1 MSFAGCEA
9 KLHRQAIG
17 VHDCV
22 NLARQPASRPAHVL
36 FSVARDAGS
45 MLVYT
50 HDGGINHLHRA
61 IVGGGQRFHD
71 LVPDASLPPA
81 NEAIVA
87 GRVWPITLWQVAPRR
102 TRSLNHAYGHSSK
115 TCRKR
120 QRCSK
125 TLSYRAINVLQRTTL
140 ECPSGH
146 PANSATRLKP
156 AFSYIPGA
164 WKS

>member
-1 MSFAGCEA
+1 VSFAGCEA

-17 VHDCV
+17 VHDSV

-50 HDGGINHLHRA
+50 HDGGI
-61 IVGGGQRFHD
+61 VGGGQRF
-71 LVPDASLPPA
+71 PAGLPPA

-102 TRSLNHAYGHSSK
+102 TR
-115 TCRKR
+115 T
-120 QRCSK
+120 
-125 TLSYRAINVLQRTTL
+125 
-140 ECPSGH
+140 
-146 PANSATRLKP
+146 
-156 AFSYIPGA
+156 
-164 WKS
+164 